1 MKLLEEIKV
10 SVYENVYS
18 KRPEVMSFL
27 EVITMCIHPIYAATI
42 NTIRRYHTEGDN
54 EAAQKLKSQ
63 LPCFTPAGTFNGAH
77 AIRNF
82 LLPSNIICLD
92 YDHVPDRQGRKPLVL
107 LQLLAEWLSCRSVS
121 TFHIRTGCR
130 ASPSCQYSSDR
141 KQNTGY
147 RL

>member
-27 EVITMCIHPIYAATI
+27 EVITMCIHPVYAATI

-92 YDHVPDRQGRKPLVL
+92 YDHVPDRQGLIKLCADDPHTVAVL
-107 LQLLAEWLSCRSVS
+107 SLI
-121 TFHIRTGCR
+121 HI
-130 ASPSCQYSSDR
+130 
-141 KQNTGY
+141 
-147 RL
+147 